1 MNRNVLQISFI
12 LDFRGANTVTSLY
25 KHNMPAL
32 VNVRVLRLRIST
44 AAKIT
49 FNLLVSC
56 ILTLESLWTF
66 GAKKGGNHASKH
78 GLPQ

>member
-1 MNRNVLQISFI
+1 MNRNVLHYYFRFSGGEHCYFIIQAQYASISKC
-12 LDFRGANTVTSLY
+12 T
-25 KHNMPAL
+25 
-32 VNVRVLRLRIST
+32 RVASENFYRS
-44 AAKIT
+44 KIT